1 MNPALDVSLA
11 SLASIPALT
20 RPLPRLDSAVDD
32 GTGCLE
38 CVAWLNS
45 SSDEG
50 GATATAGGGSVAVG
64 DFSIDLRGLR
74 LGALVRIQGRVKEY
88 RERTQC
94 VVNALQLCADP
105 NVESLFW
112 LDHARLGE
120 EIERG
125 WTVGR

>member
-1 MNPALDVSLA
+1 MEE
-11 SLASIPALT
+11 
-20 RPLPRLDSAVDD
+20 RPQPRGRL
-32 GTGCLE
+32 GR
-38 CVAWLNS
+38 
-45 SSDEG
+45 G
-50 GATATAGGGSVAVG
+50 GRLQHRPS
-64 DFSIDLRGLR
+64 GLR

-88 RERTQC
+88 RERSQC

-125 WTVGR
+125 QTVGR

>member
-1 MNPALDVSLA
+1 MP
-11 SLASIPALT
+11 
-20 RPLPRLDSAVDD
+20 
-32 GTGCLE
+32 E

-45 SSDEG
+45 SSDDG

-88 RERTQC
+88 RERSQC

-125 WTVGR
+125 QTVGR